1 MVNALFIDWSIS
13 RYLSDDDMNAKVL
26 NREKNARPPEMK

>member
-13 RYLSDDDMNAKVL
+13 RYLSDEDMHAYAL
-26 NREKNARPPEMK
+26 NGKNARTPKMK